1 MKFRIFDQTQNR
13 MIYAEEAVDMKI
25 VLAIGLHGLPIVVDR
40 DSFKRD
46 EIAAWN
52 VDHNR
57 IPLQWTGFTDKKGVD
72 IYAGDIV
79 RSDPG
84 DAAGAMENR
93 VYEVYFDWG
102 KFMLRN
108 RDGKVPVWDVASS
121 ENEILGNIY
130 MNQELLPEG
139 ETNK

>member
-1 MKFRIFDQTQNR
+1 MKFRIFDQEQNR
-13 MIYAEEAVDMKI
+13 MIYAEEAENMQT
-25 VLAIGLHGLPIVVDR
+25 VLAIGLHGLPIVVDN
-40 DSFKRD
+40 DSFKTH
-46 EIAAWN
+46 EIVAWN

-57 IPLQWTGFTDKKGVD
+57 IPLQFTGFTDKNGVD

-84 DAAGAMENR
+84 DAAGAMEKR

-102 KFMLRN
+102 KFMLRD
-108 RDGKVPVWDVASS
+108 RDGKGPVWDVASS

-130 MNQELLPEG
+130 MNQDLLPEG
-139 ETNK
+139 GT